1 MKITIVGDIM
11 CEPPILAGGKQPD
24 GSYDFASMYEK
35 TAPLFREADYVIG
48 NLETTLAGE
57 ELEYTKTFFSF
68 NAPDAFGVA
77 AKEAGID
84 LVSLI
89 NNHTL
94 DRGAE
99 GAVRTME
106 ALDKIGLPYVGTTLP
121 DRERQGAYY
130 FERGGVRFAVVSYT
144 YGINNKLTEEDPVA
158 KNLNRLAYFGNV
170 VCDEKI
176 FPTSWV
182 DELYPDMPREE
193 QNVIRKK
200 YELAYLPVQIDG
212 QILQEKVEE
221 YFAQMAADI
230 RKAKENADFVIFFPH
245 IGGQFNTRVGK
256 FSERVTELAIEAGA
270 DAVVASHSH
279 VVQRAEYRDGIPC
292 AYSLGN
298 FSMCPGFFAV
308 EAKHLREYGVA
319 AHLYLDGTKLE
330 KVTFTILK
338 GVYKPGEQQVC
349 WPVEELYEALET
361 DEERRQLRMD
371 AERIYRVLMGKSM
384 PEGPLQREYLLEK

>member
-24 GSYDFASMYEK
+24 GSYDFATMYEK

-48 NLETTLAGE
+48 NLETGE

-130 FERGGVRFAVVSYT
+130 FERNGVRFAVVSYT

-158 KNLNRLAYFGNV
+158 QNLNRLAYFGNV

-193 QNVIRKK
+193 QNVIRKQ

-298 FSMCPGFFAV
+298 FSMCPGFFVV
-308 EAKHLREYGVA
+308 EAKYLREYGVA

-361 DEERRQLRMD
+361 DEERR
-371 AERIYRVLMGKSM
+371 
-384 PEGPLQREYLLEK
+384 